1 MAKSSPLSRAPMDPM
16 PVMDPDEEVL
26 TVHETAARFRVTP
39 GTVYRALTAGTFPCR
54 ALLVGRRWRI
64 SAADVDAVLASRA
77 AELEG
82 PIE

>member
-1 MAKSSPLSRAPMDPM
+1 MAKSSPLSRGPMDPM
-16 PVMDPDEEVL
+16 SFMDSEEVL

-82 PIE
+82 PTG